1 MIALFGLISYGTF
14 VGLLFISFCL
24 APVQAL
30 AFQATN
36 YARVVAQAEQIAYLA
51 AQKSSLSASVASA
64 AMATNPTSLAVRL
77 VTGPVGWA
85 ALGVSAGLI
94 IAQLYYSGSDLSTIK
109 QAATPPGGTT
119 ITHPNTGT
127 FTVPSSAY
135 GGQNAS
141 FSRSI
146 GSPCAGDGNYY
157 DWMIGPFNVQYAYQV
172 PQVGTIRGGPYG
184 FYACHVAG
192 GSGSVQQQSGT
203 VTQADVQNYV
213 QNLPA
218 SDPQSVESHTQPAG
232 LGQPTPAGGQTTN
245 TQTVSPTEMPTT
257 VKQKPVP
264 AKDAMVQDNVPPPAG
279 STQQTTPQQTAT
291 TTTTTTT
298 QNPNGSVTE
307 QQQSQATVSCSASD
321 HEPRTFA
328 SVLQDHQAKWTSS
341 GLLGAVNL
349 LKTLVWPTGLPVIS
363 LPSSF
368 FGQQTLNFNDW
379 AWAFTA
385 IRSLMIAIATLAAY
399 RIIFVGGR

>member
-1 MIALFGLISYGTF
+1 MIALFALTSYGTF
-14 VGLLFISFCL
+14 IGMLLISFCL
-24 APVQAL
+24 VPVQAL

-36 YARVVAQAEQIAYLA
+36 YARVVAQAERIAYLA
-51 AQKSSLSASVASA
+51 AQKPSLSTAVASA

-94 IAQLYYSGSDLSTIK
+94 IAQMYYSGSDLSALK
-109 QAATPPGGTT
+109 QAATPAGGTS

-127 FTVPSSAY
+127 FTVPSAAY
-135 GGQNAS
+135 NGQNAT
-141 FSRSI
+141 FSTTI
-146 GSPCAGDGNYY
+146 GSPCAGDGNTY
-157 DWMIGPFNVQYAYQV
+157 DWMIGPFNVQYAFQL
-172 PQVGTIRGGPYG
+172 PQVGTSRGGPYA
-184 FYACHVAG
+184 FYVCHIAG
-192 GSGSVQQQSGT
+192 GAGSYNQQSGT
-203 VTQADVQNYV
+203 VTQADVEAYV
-213 QNLPA
+213 ETLPA

-257 VKQKPVP
+257 VKPKPVP
-264 AKDAMVQDNVPPPAG
+264 AGDSVVQDNVPPPPG
-279 STQQTTPQQTAT
+279 SPQQATQQQTA

-307 QQQSQATVSCSASD
+307 QEQTQATVSCSTGD

-328 SVLQDHQAKWTSS
+328 SVLQEHQAKWTSS

-349 LKTLVWPTGLPVIS
+349 LKTLVWPSGLPVIS

-368 FGQQTLNFNDW
+368 FGQQSVNFNDW

-385 IRSLMIAIATLAAY
+385 IRTLMIAIATLAAY